1 MHRYMMLQFAFL
13 PLTVMSILSKGRVVT
28 HWTSSKILSNNFQ
41 LFFQIFLFKFSPFAC
56 FIHNYFWLWEAGS
69 FGTYE
74 YLFLAG

>member
-1 MHRYMMLQFAFL
+1 MHRYMMLHFPFL
-13 PLTVMSILSKGRVVT
+13 SLTVMSILSKGAIVT
-28 HWTSSKILSNNFQ
+28 HWASSKILSNNFQ
-41 LFFQIFLFKFSPFAC
+41 LFFQIFLFKFFPFAC